1 MRRKE
6 YFIIPIL
13 LLFLLIQ
20 FVPYQITNVFG
31 QTIILTAEL
40 YDPRDVFRGD
50 YVAINFAQ
58 ETVDSELF
66 VTDEVELWK
75 LYNKK
80 LFARLEEQDLEVKSN
95 GANSGVWQVVEVTE
109 KRPKNGVYIE
119 CRLDYFNEHENVGML
134 DFGVDRY
141 YVEANTG
148 GVIEDAARENRLQT
162 KMKVWRGQLIMTDI
176 IVK

>member
-6 YFIIPIL
+6 YLIIPIL
-13 LLFLLIQ
+13 LLFLFVQ
-20 FVPYQITNVFG
+20 FVPYQITNIFG
-31 QTIILTAEL
+31 QSIILTAEL

-58 ETVDSELF
+58 ETVSSDLF
-66 VTDEVELWK
+66 TTDEVELWK

-80 LFARLEEQDLEVKSN
+80 LFARLEVTKNGTENDVWHVIEVSEN
-95 GANSGVWQVVEVTE
+95 
-109 KRPKNGVYIE
+109 RPKDGVYIE
-119 CRLDYFNEHENVGML
+119 CKLDYFNEHENVGML

-148 GVIEDAARENRLQT
+148 GAIEDAARENRLHIR
-162 KMKVWRGQLIMTDI
+162 MKVWRGQLIMTDI

>member
-58 ETVDSELF
+58 ETVHSELF

-80 LFARLEEQDLEVKSN
+80 LFCSIRRTRFRS
-95 GANSGVWQVVEVTE
+95 E
-109 KRPKNGVYIE
+109 K
-119 CRLDYFNEHENVGML
+119 
-134 DFGVDRY
+134 
-141 YVEANTG
+141 
-148 GVIEDAARENRLQT
+148 
-162 KMKVWRGQLIMTDI
+162 
-176 IVK
+176 